1 VARSVALMFKMH
13 VATPLPAQGAAVH
26 LFVFARAAPRDALH
40 LTLAGDAAAAD
51 EASEEDEAPS
61 AATPLPRGL
70 HAALRAGM
78 RSGGR
83 RKAVLPPSLGYGAA
97 GVRRQ
102 LSARHAIVVPP
113 NATLLFFL
121 ETLPSDVDAAAAARA
136 DKQEEQADDL
146 TAHEEL

>member
-1 VARSVALMFKMH
+1 
-13 VATPLPAQGAAVH
+13 
-26 LFVFARAAPRDALH
+26 
-40 LTLAGDAAAAD
+40 
-51 EASEEDEAPS
+51 
-61 AATPLPRGL
+61 L